1 VNHSVPSPEAHGYL
15 KRLNLEQRA
24 AVESIEGPLLIL
36 AGAGTGKTRVL
47 TTRFAHL
54 LLTGKARPHQILA
67 VTFTNKAARE
77 MKDRIETLVGHTV
90 DGLWLGTFHA
100 ICVRMLRRHAAL
112 VGLSNQFTIL
122 DTDDQIRLIKQVME
136 PAGIDVK
143 RWAPAAMLGVIQRW
157 KDRALTPTSIT
168 PAEDTDF
175 AQGKARDIYLA
186 YQERLRSLDACDF
199 GDLILHVYEILRL
212 HPEVLKLYHHLF
224 RYIMVDEYQD
234 TNTTQYLWL
243 RLLSQ
248 RPDEDANI
256 ACVGDDDQSI
266 YSWRGAEIENI
277 LRFER
282 DFPKAKIIRLEQN
295 YRSTQEILSAAS
307 GLIAH
312 NHDRLGKTLRPG
324 TDDRRGE
331 KVTILAAPDSDG
343 EAHLIT
349 ARIETLH
356 HEGHDYAQMA
366 ILVRASFQTRAF
378 EDRML
383 AKNIPYRIIGG
394 IRFYER
400 AEIRDALAY
409 ARLLARPG
417 DDLAFE
423 RIANTPRRG
432 IGATAMQ
439 KIHAAAR
446 AQHCPLMVA
455 ALAEDGPRLLTR
467 KGQEALTA
475 LSDTLAQGREKLNG
489 EGHVVALEAVLEEA
503 GYLQM
508 WRDDK
513 SIEAPGKLDNIK
525 ELLRAMAEFPSLDA
539 FLEHIA
545 LVMDADAVQGD
556 DKVNVMTLH
565 GAKGLEFDTVFL
577 PGWEEGIFPSQRSLD
592 EGGER
597 SLEEE
602 RRLAYV
608 GLTRARARAIICHAA
623 RRRIY
628 ANWQDSIP
636 SRFVGEI
643 PEEWRNEINP
653 YGGLRVQETP
663 FPRPASHWPILA
675 RRDRGKASM
684 SPPMEEFEAGHRVFH
699 QKYGYG
705 IIMVV
710 NGETLSVAFE
720 KAGDKAVHASYV
732 DLISS

>member
-1 VNHSVPSPEAHGYL
+1 MNHSVPSPEAHGYL
-15 KRLNLEQRA
+15 KRLNLEQRE

-47 TTRFAHL
+47 TTRFAHI
-54 LLTGKARPHQILA
+54 LLTGKAQPHQILA

-77 MKDRIETLVGHTV
+77 MRDRIETLIGNTV

-100 ICVRMLRRHAAL
+100 ICVRMLRRHAAYA
-112 VGLSNQFTIL
+112 GLTSHFTIL
-122 DTDDQIRLIKQVME
+122 DTDDQLRLVKQVME
-136 PAGIDVK
+136 LAGVDTK
-143 RWAPAAMLGVIQRW
+143 RWTPAAMLGVIQRW
-157 KDRALTPTSIT
+157 KDRALTPAGIT

-175 AQGKARDIYLA
+175 AQNKARDIYLA

-199 GDLILHVYEILRL
+199 GDLILHVYEILRI
-212 HPEVLKLYHHLF
+212 HPEVLSLYHRLF

-248 RPDEDANI
+248 RVDEDANI

-312 NHDRLGKTLRPG
+312 NNNRLGKSLRAAKG
-324 TDDRRGE
+324 DRHGD

-343 EAHLIT
+343 EAHLLT
-349 ARIETLH
+349 SRIESLRT
-356 HEGHDYAQMA
+356 EGHDYAEMA

-378 EDRML
+378 EDRMI
-383 AKNIPYRIIGG
+383 AKSIPYRIIGG

-409 ARLLARPG
+409 ARLLARPN

-439 KIHAAAR
+439 KIHQAAR
-446 AQHCPLMVA
+446 AQDIPFMA
-455 ALAEDGPRLLTR
+455 AASAQEGPRLLTR
-467 KGQEALTA
+467 RGQEALAA
-475 LSDTLAQGREKLNG
+475 LLEVLAQGREKLNG
-489 EGHVVALEAVLEEA
+489 EGHVVALEGVLEEA

-525 ELLRAMAEFPSLDA
+525 ELLRAMAEFSSLDA

-545 LVMDADAVQGD
+545 LVMDVDATQGD

-565 GAKGLEFDTVFL
+565 GAKGLEFNTVFL

-608 GLTRARARAIICHAA
+608 GLTRARVRATICHAA

-636 SRFVGEI
+636 SRFIEEI
-643 PEEWRNEINP
+643 PKDWRNEESP
-653 YGGLRVQETP
+653 YYSFVATETP
-663 FPRPASHWPILA
+663 FSRHASQWPILA
-675 RRDRGKASM
+675 RRDRGKAIA
-684 SPPMEEFEAGHRVFH
+684 SPMVDEFAVGNRVFH

-705 IIMVV
+705 RVMDV
-710 NGETLSVAFE
+710 NGESLSIHFD
-720 KAGDKAVHASYV
+720 KAGDRAVHVSYV